1 MWPLALTLIV
11 TVPSLTVG
19 SIIHAMIW
27 NHYRRKHAEIKAK
40 NGNGLSEEAK
50 AEFAAIRAEIHT
62 LRDTTLQYDL
72 SFDTSLQQMER
83 RLISIETQKRYGVEE
98 PIREQVRPG
107 NY

>member
-27 NHYRRKHAEIKAK
+27 NHYRRKHAEILAK
-40 NGNGLSEEAK
+40 SGNGLNAEIK

-83 RLISIETQKRYGVEE
+83 RLISIETQKRYGTEE
-98 PIREQVRPG
+98 TIREQVRPG